1 MAMSLWLRF
10 FGPPCSLDVFYAG
23 MHLSISAPRIESTS
37 TAGFYQPESY
47 IVKVNVHLFVMP
59 KSSLVTLPQ

>member
-1 MAMSLWLRF
+1 MAMSLWLSF

-37 TAGFYQPESY
+37 TAGFYQPES
-47 IVKVNVHLFVMP
+47 
-59 KSSLVTLPQ
+59 